1 MFSAIRFV
9 GVITLILGTI
19 IFVGLE
25 AKAQQPQAPA
35 MNSMV
40 LNVKNMC
47 CAKESV
53 PAIKELSKLAGVKR
67 VSCDFKTK
75 NVKIEYT
82 DATPSLKAIWEAAER
97 IKIEPIRL
105 ATLQGV
111 YTAKPVN

>member
-1 MFSAIRFV
+1 
-9 GVITLILGTI
+9 
-19 IFVGLE
+19 
-25 AKAQQPQAPA
+25 

-53 PAIKELSKLAGVKR
+53 PAIKELSKVPGVKR
-67 VSCDFKTK
+67 VSCDYKTK

-82 DATPSLKAIWEAAER
+82 ETAPSPKAIWEAAER
-97 IKIEPIRL
+97 IKIEPVRL

-111 YTAKPVN
+111 HTAKPVH